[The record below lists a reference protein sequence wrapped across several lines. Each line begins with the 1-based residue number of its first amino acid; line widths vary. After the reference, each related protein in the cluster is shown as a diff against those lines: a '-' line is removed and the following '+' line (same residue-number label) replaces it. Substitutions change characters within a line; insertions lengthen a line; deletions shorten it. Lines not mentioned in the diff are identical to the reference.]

1 MKLLTTLLAVVLVAT
16 PPCRAQST
24 QPQPDADTT
33 ARKALLLD
41 DIRAL
46 EISAVELNQPL
57 ARAAADAEIA
67 SAAWTLD
74 EDWSKKLLRDAY
86 ELTLPEEQERESM
99 RGRKIGAPLTPP
111 AGDEAAR
118 QGVRRRVL
126 EIAGRDK
133 TFADG
138 LIKFAG
144 RQLGSMEQ
152 HLRYAELA
160 DRTARAGDLTAA
172 GGYAMRALDAEPT
185 LITAG
190 SVIADIAARDRAAGD
205 QLIIQYIE
213 RLRSV
218 PLSLN
223 DHSEMRVYLLLD
235 GLIYYYGN
243 PFFSTTDVALR
254 RQTKPPG
261 PDAMRA
267 YLGYLIESMTDLE
280 RREPGSAR
288 RLRGY
293 LVMAWEPLRRYAPDL
308 MPAFTELERLTRN
321 PGGDDDS
328 FHSFE
333 RRAEDYEKQYERRVK
348 DALSSDRPDEL
359 VIQSIISRGDFVK
372 ARKLIDKLDEGAQK
386 TQLLEMVN
394 SKESLALS
402 AKGDAAGAEQ
412 LAERLQNA
420 TFILQV
426 YPPLLKACV
435 ASKDQAC
442 PARLVYQAVRQ
453 LKRADT
459 TPPTPPAG
467 IPASAVP
474 TKRELDRVLLSLS
487 QLAAQVAPVSDALA
501 LELLDEIVEAAN
513 RSELDTGHGRT
524 GFDAAVF
531 KLLAAKNEPR
541 ARQAAEGFKDRL
553 RRIVALSSIYQV
565 KAEAL
570 SRKPKPVV

>member
-1 MKLLTTLLAVVLVAT
+1 MNLLTTLLAIALIAT
-16 PPCRAQST
+16 PPSRAQSA
-24 QPQPDADTT
+24 QPEAN
-33 ARKALLLD
+33 ASASVRKALLLA

-46 EISAVELNQPL
+46 EIIAAKLDQPL

-74 EDWSKKLLRDAY
+74 EDWSKKLLREAY
-86 ELTLPEEQERESM
+86 ELTLPGERERESM
-99 RGRKIGAPLTPP
+99 RGRKIGAALTPP
-111 AGDEAAR
+111 AGEEAAR

-138 LIKFAG
+138 MIEFAG
-144 RQLGSMEQ
+144 QQLGSMEQ

-160 DRTARAGDLTAA
+160 DRSERAGNLAAA
-172 GGYAMRALDAEPT
+172 GVYAMRALDAEPT

-190 SVIADIAARDRAAGD
+190 SVIADISARDRAAAD

-218 PLSLN
+218 PLSLT
-223 DHSEMRVYLLLD
+223 DHSEMRVYLLLNS
-235 GLIYYYGN
+235 LIYYYSN
-243 PFFSTTDVALR
+243 PFFSTTDTALR

-261 PDAMRA
+261 PEAMRA
-267 YLGYLIESMTDLE
+267 YLGYLIESMSDLE

-293 LVMAWEPLRRYAPDL
+293 LLMAWEPLRRYAPDL
-308 MPAFTELERLTRN
+308 TPAFTELERLSRK
-321 PGGDDDS
+321 PGDEDS
-328 FHSFE
+328 PHSFE
-333 RRAEDYEKQYERRVK
+333 RSAEDYEKQYERRVK
-348 DALSSDRPDEL
+348 DALASDRPDEL

-372 ARKLIDKLDEGAQK
+372 ARKLIDKLDGGAQK
-386 TQLLEMVN
+386 TQLLEAVN
-394 SKESLALS
+394 AKESLALS
-402 AKGDAAGAEQ
+402 AQGDAAGAEQ

-420 TFILQV
+420 SFILQV
-426 YPPLLKACV
+426 YPLLLKACV
-435 ASKDQAC
+435 AAKDQAC

-459 TPPTPPAG
+459 TPPAPPAG

-474 TKRELDRVLLSLS
+474 TNRELDRVLLSLS
-487 QLAAQVAPVSDALA
+487 QLAAQVAPASDTLA

-513 RSELDTGHGRT
+513 RSDVDTARGRT

-531 KLLAAKNEPR
+531 KLLATKNEAR

-553 RRIVALSSIYQV
+553 RQIVALASIYQV

-570 SRKPKPVV
+570 SRKPGV